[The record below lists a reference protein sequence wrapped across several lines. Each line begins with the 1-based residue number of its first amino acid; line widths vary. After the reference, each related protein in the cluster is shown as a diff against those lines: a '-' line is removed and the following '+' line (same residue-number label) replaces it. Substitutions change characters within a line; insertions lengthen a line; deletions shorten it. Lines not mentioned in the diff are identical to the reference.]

1 MRRLAK
7 ALAGAL
13 AAALVLGA
21 TLAAG
26 PAQAA
31 YGINNFSVA
40 ITNEDGS
47 PATQA
52 GSHPFA
58 VTTSFRFNTRVDP
71 ELGVIPD
78 QETKEL
84 HIQLPAGFVGSRTA
98 VPRCATA
105 SFLSVDEEG
114 LPACPDSTAV
124 GVTKTFLSTSNLG
137 ETDPVYN
144 LVPPPGEA
152 AKIGF
157 IVNNVPV
164 TVEIGINGEAPNNI
178 VAGLLNVPQVIQVYG
193 ASTQLWGDPAAHSHD
208 ALRGRCLAL
217 GAGPGGE
224 YASRG
229 ICPAGA
235 PEAPFITLPR
245 SCTGPLITSFEALSW
260 QEPQAPPLKGS
271 TSSPAM
277 SGCSKLG
284 FSPQVKA
291 KPTTTSAESASGLDF
306 SIDFNDEGLTSPSG
320 LAQSDIKKAVVTMPA
335 GMTLNPSAAEGL
347 TVCSKAGYEAESL
360 ASLPGQGCPQASK
373 VGEVE
378 VLTPLAE
385 GEVIRGSV
393 FLASQDDNPFGTL
406 AALYM
411 VIKDPELGL
420 LVKLAG
426 KVQPSEEAG
435 PDAGRLVTTFEEIPQ
450 VPFSHFNFHFHE
462 GPRGALVTPPACD
475 ADPSTPKLDPYT
487 TEAQFTPWADPAH
500 PLTTNATFD
509 VTSGVGGGPCP
520 AAGIPPFHPGFEAG
534 SRNNAAGAYSPFDM
548 RLTRA
553 DGEQEMTR
561 FDAVLPKGVT
571 GKLAGIPQ
579 CPEAAV
585 AIAKAKSG
593 RQELANPSCPTASQ
607 IGRTLVGA
615 GVGSIL
621 TYVPGKLY
629 LGGPFAG
636 DPLSVI
642 SITPAVAG
650 PFDVGTVVVHV
661 ALTLNPET
669 AEVEVDGAHSDP
681 IPHILKG
688 IPVKARDLRVYAD
701 RPNFTLNPT
710 SCAKKE
716 ARATLFGSF
725 LNVFDPADDVPVALS
740 DRYQAASCASLKFKP
755 HLALALKGGTK
766 RGAHPALKATLTYP
780 PGAGYANIAKAV
792 VTLPHSAFLEQS
804 HIRTVCTRVQFAAH
818 QCPAGSIYGK
828 AKAVTPLLDEPLEG
842 PVYLR
847 SSSHPL
853 PDLVIALHGLVD
865 FNLVGRIDSVNA
877 RIRTSFESA
886 PDAPV
891 SKFSL
896 EMQGAKKGLIVN
908 SRNLCAAPAKAIAAF
923 TAQSGRG
930 YEQKPVVRAT
940 GCRAAGKH

>member
-1 MRRLAK
+1 MRRPAK
-7 ALAGAL
+7 ALGTLALAMAL
-13 AAALVLGA
+13 AAAL
-21 TLAAG
+21 AA

-31 YGINNFSVA
+31 FGLNNFSLA
-40 ITNEDGS
+40 FSNEDGS

-58 VTTSFRFNTRVDP
+58 VTTSFKVNTREDP
-71 ELGVIPD
+71 KLGVIPD
-78 QETKEL
+78 GEFKTL
-84 HIQLPAGFVGSRTA
+84 RFQLPAGFIGSRTA
-98 VPRCATA
+98 VPTCSTA
-105 SFLSVDEEG
+105 GFLAVDPEG
-114 LPACPDSTAV
+114 LPNCPDATAI
-124 GVTKTFLSTSNLG
+124 GVTKTFLSTSNIG

-144 LVPPPGEA
+144 LVPPPGVA

-157 IVNNVPV
+157 IANNVPV
-164 TVEIGINGEAPNNI
+164 TTEIGINGEAPNNI
-178 VAGLLNVPQVIQVYG
+178 IAALSNAVQVIYVYG
-193 ASTQLWGDPAAHSHD
+193 ASLQLWGIPAAHSHD
-208 ALRGRCLAL
+208 PFRGRCLSPAP
-217 GAGPGGE
+217 GPNGE
-224 YASRG
+224 FASRG
-229 ICPAGA
+229 VCDTGA
-235 PEAPFITLPR
+235 AEAPFLTLPR
-245 SCTGPLITSFEALSW
+245 SCTGPLTSSYEAVSW
-260 QEPQAPPLKGS
+260 QNPDASPVKGS
-271 TSSPAM
+271 SIAPGM

-284 FSPQVKA
+284 FSPQLKT
-291 KPTTTSAESASGLDF
+291 KPTTASGESASGLDLSVAF
-306 SIDFNDEGLTSPSG
+306 HDEGLTSPSG
-320 LAQSDIKKAVVTMPA
+320 LAQSEIKKAVTALPA
-335 GMTLNPSAAEGL
+335 GMSVNPSSAAGL
-347 TVCSKAGYEAESL
+347 AACSKAGYEAESL
-360 ASLPGQGCPQASK
+360 SSAPGEGCPQASK

-378 VLTPLAE
+378 VESPLLAV
-385 GEVIRGSV
+385 GEVLRGSV
-393 FLASQDDNPFGTL
+393 FVASQDDNPFGSL
-406 AALYM
+406 IALYM
-411 VIKDPELGL
+411 VIKDPELGA
-420 LVKLAG
+420 LVKLPI
-426 KVQPSEEAG
+426 KVEPSEEQG
-435 PDAGRLVTTFEEIPQ
+435 PDAGRLVASLDEVPQIP
-450 VPFSHFNFHFHE
+450 VSRFDFHFKE
-462 GPRGALVTPPACD
+462 GARAPLITPPACG
-475 ADPSTPKLDPYT
+475 AYT
-487 TEAQFTPWADPAH
+487 TEAEFTPWANPAE
-500 PLTTNATFD
+500 PLLTSATFD
-509 VTSGVGGGPCP
+509 ITSGVGGGPCP
-520 AAGIPPFHPGFEAG
+520 AGGVPPFHPHFEAG
-534 SRNNAAGAYSPFDM
+534 SLNNNAGAYSPFDM
-548 RLTRA
+548 RLTRQ

-579 CPEAAV
+579 CPEAAIAV
-585 AIAKAKSG
+585 AKAKTG
-593 RQELANPSCPTASQ
+593 RQELATPSCPAASE
-607 IGRTLVGA
+607 IGHTLVGA

-642 SITPAVAG
+642 SITPALAG

-701 RPNFTLNPT
+701 RPGFTLNPT

-725 LNVFDPADDVPVALS
+725 LDVFSPADDVPVSLS
-740 DRYQAASCASLKFKP
+740 ARYQAASCASLKFKP
-755 HLALALKGGTK
+755 KLALALKGGTK

-780 PGAGYANIAKAV
+780 PGAGYANIAKAI

-818 QCPAGSIYGK
+818 QCPAGSIYGR
-828 AKAVTPLLDEPLEG
+828 AKAVTPLLDQPLEG

-853 PDLVIALHGLVD
+853 PDLVVALHGLVD

-896 EMQGAKKGLIVN
+896 EMQGGKKGLVVN
-908 SRNLCAAPAKAIAAF
+908 SRNLCAGPAHAIAAY
-923 TAQSGRG
+923 TAQSGRA
-930 YEQKPVVRAT
+930 YEQKPVVKAS
-940 GCRAAGKH
+940 CGKAPKH